1 MKSKNEILDR
11 IYNLSGEPDECVC
24 AYKDWAGTYD
34 EDTLGGMN
42 YVGPRVAAAHLAKL
56 LNPSAMVLDAGCGTG
71 LVGVELA
78 DLGFKTI
85 DGLDISA
92 EMLSQASKK
101 GPYRNL
107 QREDM
112 TQPLSYNTAAYD
124 AVICVGTFTHA
135 HVGPKGFNELI
146 RVTKA
151 GGPLV
156 ATIHE
161 EVWSDGYEEHFKH
174 LEAEGIA
181 SVKSISDEA
190 YHINRCKLVTLEV
203 A

>member
-11 IYNLSGEPDECVC
+11 IYNLSGEPDECVG

-34 EDTLGGMN
+34 EDTLEGMN

-56 LNPSAMVLDAGCGTG
+56 LKPSAMVLDAGCGTG
-71 LVGVELA
+71 LVGVDLA

-92 EMLSQASKK
+92 EMLAQANKK
-101 GPYRNL
+101 GRYRNL
-107 QREDM
+107 QIEDM
-112 TQPLSYNTAAYD
+112 TQTLSYATAAYD

-146 RVTKA
+146 RVTKS
-151 GGPLV
+151 GGLLV
-156 ATIHE
+156 ATVHE
-161 EVWSDGYEEHFKH
+161 EVWSDGYEEHFYE
-174 LEAEGIA
+174 LESEGIA
-181 SVKSISDEA
+181 SVKSISEEA
-190 YHINRCKLVTLEV
+190 YHINSCKLVTLEV